1 MVRPPTRLAGAP
13 AALAALAPIAW
24 IGGGALALWLAF
36 GHGFVQYDTFYAL
49 LWGSEI
55 ADGGSPDYDAS
66 LSPTP
71 HPLASIVGVVLSP
84 LGDGAET
91 ATLAIA
97 FVALAAVA
105 YLVYRLG
112 AEWFNPA
119 VGLLAA
125 AIVIT
130 RQPLL
135 DFGVRAYVDIPYLAL
150 VLAALLVETRRPRA
164 GAPVLALLAFAGL
177 LRPEAWLFS
186 AAYLL
191 YLAYGGPERARRGEA
206 PRGRVRSALEPLAA
220 LLRGRNGL
228 ALAALAAAA
237 PVVWMLFDLVYA
249 GDPLYSLTGTRDTVE
264 ALGRD
269 TGLEG
274 LVVDGPQRLGEVLR
288 EPVLIGAALG
298 LALSLALLRR
308 RAVIGAAACAI
319 ALAAF
324 SLLAIA
330 GLAVLTRYL
339 LPAATLLA
347 IFCAAGVLGWLDLE
361 RGDPWR
367 TRWAAIGGFIALL
380 LIAFVPAQVDRLS
393 DLRDSIAIQERLGD
407 DLHDLAD
414 SGAFDPGCAPIA
426 VPDERAIPFLAL
438 WLDRRPSTIVP
449 VSDDDGTTNP
459 GGEPLGYVLAART
472 REAQEFFTLDR
483 QVQEAGGGAPA
494 TDGFHLLTSNDSWN
508 LYASCDTGAD
518 R

>member
-1 MVRPPTRLAGAP
+1 MIRPATRP
-13 AALAALAPIAW
+13 AAMRPMLAPIAW
-24 IGGGALALWLAF
+24 IGGGALALWIAF

-55 ADGGSPDYDAS
+55 ADGQSPDYDAS

-71 HPLASIVGVVLSP
+71 HPLATLVGVVLSP

-91 ATLAIA
+91 ATLVIA

-150 VLAALLVETRRPRA
+150 VLAALLLETRRPRRE
-164 GAPVLALLAFAGL
+164 GPVVALLAIAGL

-191 YLAYGGPERARRGEA
+191 YLAYRDPDRPRGSALAPIASFLADRRG
-206 PRGRVRSALEPLAA
+206 L
-220 LLRGRNGL
+220 GL
-228 ALAALAAAA
+228 LAAAA
-237 PVVWMLFDLVYA
+237 PLAWILFDLAYA

-269 TGLEG
+269 TGLRG

-298 LALSLALLRR
+298 LALSLTLLRR
-308 RAVIGAAACAI
+308 RAMIGALACAV

-339 LPAATLLA
+339 LPAATILA
-347 IFCAAGVLGWLDLE
+347 IFCAAGVFGWLELE
-361 RGDPWR
+361 PGERWR
-367 TRWAAIGGFIALL
+367 RRWALIGGLIAVL
-380 LIAFVPAQVDRLS
+380 LIAFVPAQADRLS
-393 DLRDSIAIQERLGD
+393 DLRDSIAVQERLGD
-407 DLHDLAD
+407 DLQDLAD
-414 SGAFDPGCAPIA
+414 SDAFEQGCGTVT

-438 WLDRRPSTIVP
+438 WLDRPPSEIIP
-449 VSDDDGTTNP
+449 ASQDSP
-459 GGEPLGYVLAART
+459 QLGGEPVGYFLAPAS
-472 REAQEFFTLDR
+472 AQAKEIYRLDR
-483 QVQEAGGGAPA
+483 SEGPGELKPVP
-494 TDGFHLLTSNDSWN
+494 DGFRPVASNESWI
-508 LYASCDTGAD
+508 LHASCSTSAD

>member
-1 MVRPPTRLAGAP
+1 VDSWRR
-13 AALAALAPIAW
+13 ALVPIAW
-24 IGGGALALWLAF
+24 IGGGAIALWLAL

-49 LWGSEI
+49 LWGNEI
-55 ADGGSPDYDAS
+55 ADGQSPDYDAS

-71 HPLASIVGVVLSP
+71 HPLATLLGLVLSP

-91 ATLAIA
+91 ATLVLA

-112 AEWFNPA
+112 AAWFNPW
-119 VGLLAA
+119 VGVLGA
-125 AIVIT
+125 AIMIT

-135 DFGVRAYVDIPYLAL
+135 DFGMRAYVDIPYLAL
-150 VLAALLVETRRPRA
+150 LLAALLIETRRPRC
-164 GAPVLALLAFAGL
+164 GLPVLALLAVAGL

-186 AAYLL
+186 VAYALF
-191 YLAYGGPERARRGEA
+191 LAYGDPQLEPESERRTRHGRARALTGPLVSFLRDRRGL
-206 PRGRVRSALEPLAA
+206 GLTVLAV
-220 LLRGRNGL
+220 
-228 ALAALAAAA
+228 AA
-237 PVVWMLFDLVYA
+237 PLVWAIFDLVYA
-249 GDPLYSLTGTRDTVE
+249 GDPLYSLTGTRTTVE

-269 TGLEG
+269 TGLAG
-274 LVVDGPQRLGEVLR
+274 LVVEGPQRLGEVLR
-288 EPVLIGAALG
+288 EPVLVGAAIG
-298 LALSLALLRR
+298 LVLSLALLRR
-308 RAVIGAAACAI
+308 RALIGAVACAV

-339 LPAATLLA
+339 LPAATVLA
-347 IFCAAGVLGWLDLE
+347 IFCAAAVLGWTCLE

-367 TRWAAIGGFIALL
+367 ARWAVVGGLVALL
-380 LIAFVPAQVDRLS
+380 LIAFIPAQVDRLD
-393 DLRDSIAIQERLGD
+393 DLRGSIATQERLGD

-414 SGAFDPGCAPIA
+414 SGAFDPACGPIT

-449 VSDDDGTTNP
+449 VSTEQDEPAT
-459 GGEPLGYVLAART
+459 GGGLSGYFLAAAT
-472 REAQEFFTLDR
+472 PEAKEFFTLDR
-483 QVQEAGGGAPA
+483 QVQEAGNGGPVP
-494 TDGFHLLTSNDSWN
+494 DGFHLLTSNDSWN
-508 LYASCDTGAD
+508 LYASCPHSGD